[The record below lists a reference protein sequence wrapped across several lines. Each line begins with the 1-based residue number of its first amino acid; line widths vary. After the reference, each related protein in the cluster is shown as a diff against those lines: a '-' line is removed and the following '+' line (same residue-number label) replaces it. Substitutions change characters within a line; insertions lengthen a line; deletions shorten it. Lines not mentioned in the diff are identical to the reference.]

1 MRKEETCPYCG
12 EEFLN
17 LQAHLRYCKEK
28 QKHDDLI
35 VPPKKEDHQT
45 PNQTPIDPTL
55 TEEWRQEKAG
65 QPKGERQFHNIQELL
80 ENLPR
85 WKPEKT
91 LIERIKN
98 IGKKQKQKTIVF
110 LNEGEEP
117 TCVKL
122 DWDEEKNAITIPGM
136 GYYRMP
142 AHSTQGNIVFFHKKH
157 MLPLL
162 DCPRVAEEYDTPTD
176 QALAIHNAALIEG
189 RLQSF
194 DELIRQIQKWQTI
207 VTIALIAV
215 IVAAIM
221 VMYTA
226 HSFDQAIHTINT
238 VPEVVSVK

>member
-1 MRKEETCPYCG
+1 MTMRKEEICPYCG

-35 VPPKKEDHQT
+35 VPPKKEEAHQT
-45 PNQTPIDPTL
+45 PNQTL
-55 TEEWRQEKAG
+55 EKG
-65 QPKGERQFHNIQELL
+65 EGERQFHNIQELL
-80 ENLPR
+80 ESLPR

-194 DELIRQIQKWQTI
+194 DELIKQIQKWQLITTI
-207 VTIALIAV
+207 SFIAV
-215 IVAAIM
+215 IAAALI
-221 VMYTA
+221 VIFVTR
-226 HSFDQAIHTINT
+226 SFDNALDAINT
-238 VPEVVSVK
+238 VPEVVTAT

>member
-1 MRKEETCPYCG
+1 MSMRKEEICPYCG

-35 VPPKKEDHQT
+35 VPPKKEKED
-45 PNQTPIDPTL
+45 NQTPEK
-55 TEEWRQEKAG
+55 EEQ
-65 QPKGERQFHNIQELL
+65 QFHNIQELL

-91 LIERIKN
+91 LIERIRD

-117 TCVKL
+117 TYVKL

-194 DELIRQIQKWQTI
+194 DELIKQIQKWQLI
-207 VTIALIAV
+207 VTISFIAV
-215 IVAAIM
+215 IAAALI
-221 VMYTA
+221 VIFVTR
-226 HSFDQAIHTINT
+226 SFDNALDAINT
-238 VPEVVSVK
+238 VPEVVTAT